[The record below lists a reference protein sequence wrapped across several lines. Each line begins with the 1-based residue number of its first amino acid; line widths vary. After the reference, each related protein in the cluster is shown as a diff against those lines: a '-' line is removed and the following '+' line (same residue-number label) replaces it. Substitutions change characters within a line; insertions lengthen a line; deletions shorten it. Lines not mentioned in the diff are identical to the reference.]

1 MRRLLL
7 AFAFALSLLAP
18 TAQTQAAG
26 CAFQLGFATVHD
38 LAPDQVGDCV
48 DDERHNPDNGD
59 GLQHTTK
66 GLMVW
71 RKADNW
77 TAFTNGYQ
85 TWVNGPNGLQQR
97 LNTQRFS
104 FEANPDG
111 LSIADPPRA
120 TPVMPGPQAV
130 PAMDPGTATPQTVT
144 PTTPSVSSGTSNS
157 ASTLLPPG
165 SHVPADATAV
175 CRDGSI
181 SFSAH
186 ASGTCAWHGGVLRW
200 VNHP

>member
-1 MRRLLL
+1 MLI
-7 AFAFALSLLAP
+7 AFALALSLLVPA
-18 TAQTQAAG
+18 AQSQAAG

-38 LAPDQVGDCV
+38 LMPAQVGDCV
-48 DDERHNPDNGD
+48 DDEGHNPENGD

-97 LNTQRFS
+97 LNTQRFT

-111 LSIADPPRA
+111 LAIADPPRA
-120 TPVMPGPQAV
+120 TP
-130 PAMDPGTATPQTVT
+130 ATPAA
-144 PTTPSVSSGTSNS
+144 PAPPSTSTGGSSSST
-157 ASTLLPPG
+157 STLLPPG
-165 SHVPADATAV
+165 SNVPAYATAV

-186 ASGTCAWHGGVLRW
+186 ASGTCSSHGGVLRW